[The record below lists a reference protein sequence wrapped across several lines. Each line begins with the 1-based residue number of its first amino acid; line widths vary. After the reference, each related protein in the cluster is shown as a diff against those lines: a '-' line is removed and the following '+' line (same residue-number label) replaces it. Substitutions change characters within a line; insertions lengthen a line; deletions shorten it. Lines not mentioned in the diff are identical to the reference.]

1 MRSYFFQELEL
12 RACVS
17 ECKTLARIRQ
27 TSCNNILYI
36 SAADDTACTALFRH
50 DKRTTLAIFKHIF
63 VKRMFDLSAD
73 SKNDF
78 SPAEMWV
85 VYFPCRQR
93 RKESKQRV
101 QSKRIWRPR
110 TEPAT
115 WNTETKYVLVKLAC
129 CLHAVARCVCATAGL
144 HNILVMQAHSICQIK
159 HKADNIKNINV
170 EIGAEQDWLSTCYAA
185 YGTTAIQYDQPFW

>member
-101 QSKRIWRPR
+101 QSKRI
-110 TEPAT
+110 
-115 WNTETKYVLVKLAC
+115 
-129 CLHAVARCVCATAGL
+129 
-144 HNILVMQAHSICQIK
+144 
-159 HKADNIKNINV
+159 
-170 EIGAEQDWLSTCYAA
+170 
-185 YGTTAIQYDQPFW
+185 